1 MEFPGIGGSRT
12 GQAVKDVRSALE
24 QAEEG
29 PKDEGVL
36 GNQATRLVQN
46 ILDLGIDGKGFF
58 HSATK
63 VADDALAAHR
73 DPEAAV
79 DAIVRQH
86 IRLGAASGF
95 VTSAGGFITLPVALP
110 ANVLGFYLI
119 ATRMTAAVA
128 KVRGYDIRQE
138 EIRTAVLLTLVGADA
153 DDLLKKAGM
162 ASPGGTLSNLAAQ
175 RLPGPAMMV
184 IQKGV
189 GFRLLATA
197 GKNMFVRLGKI
208 VPIVGGVIGAGLDGF
223 MQHRVAISAKREFP
237 TARPAVAAGQVRV
250 CPRSRPP
257 EGTGIAP
264 HSSFV
269 EDSG

>member
-1 MEFPGIGGSRT
+1 MELPGIGKGRT
-12 GQAVKDVRSALE
+12 GRALKDTRGALE
-24 QAEEG
+24 QAESG
-29 PKDEGVL
+29 NQDEGVL
-36 GNQATRLVQN
+36 GNQATRLIQN
-46 ILDLGIDGKGFF
+46 ILDLGIDGKGPF

-63 VADDALAAHR
+63 VADHALASHP

-95 VTSAGGFITLPVALP
+95 VTSAGGFFTLPLALP

-119 ATRMTAAVA
+119 ATRMVAAVA
-128 KVRGYDIRQE
+128 RVRGYDLRQE

-184 IQKGV
+184 VQKGV
-189 GFRLLATA
+189 GFRLLATV
-197 GKNMFVRLGKI
+197 GKNSLVRLGEI
-208 VPIVGGVIGAGLDGF
+208 VPIVGGVIGAGLDSW
-223 MQHRVAISAKREFP
+223 MQHKVAVSAKREFP
-237 TARPAVAAGQVRV
+237 PARPAVTAAPAVPALPSAQPVG
-250 CPRSRPP
+250 P
-257 EGTGIAP
+257 A
-264 HSSFV
+264 
-269 EDSG
+269 